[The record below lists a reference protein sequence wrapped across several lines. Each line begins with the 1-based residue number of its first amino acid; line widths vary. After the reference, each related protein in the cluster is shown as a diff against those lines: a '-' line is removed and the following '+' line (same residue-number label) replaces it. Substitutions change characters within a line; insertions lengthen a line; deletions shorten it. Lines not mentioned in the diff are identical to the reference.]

1 MVLNYKTADL
11 LILHRYGLRFNAI
24 APGPIYT
31 EGAFSRLDP
40 TGKFTEEFMKSNPS
54 GRLGEVEEI
63 ANLATYLVSDYASW
77 ISGTTVKLDGGAQS
91 YRSGEFNMLTSVTK
105 EQWQAIKELAKK

>member
-1 MVLNYKTADL
+1 MLFNFLVLSFVKFNFL
-11 LILHRYGLRFNAI
+11 LRSLGVEWGQYGIRMNCI

-40 TGKFTEEFMKSNPS
+40 SGTMINQAVKAIPT

-63 ANLATYLVSDYASW
+63 ANLATYMCRYVLCAC
-77 ISGTTVKLDGGAQS
+77 
-91 YRSGEFNMLTSVTK
+91 R
-105 EQWQAIKELAKK
+105 

>member
-1 MVLNYKTADL
+1 MLAKGAL
-11 LILHRYGLRFNAI
+11 LINNLIHSYCVIRSLGVEWGRKGIRMNCI

-40 TGKFTEEFMKSNPS
+40 SGHFTNEAIKNLPT

-63 ANLATYLVSDYASW
+63 SNLATFMC
-77 ISGTTVKLDGGAQS
+77 
-91 YRSGEFNMLTSVTK
+91 R
-105 EQWQAIKELAKK
+105 

>member
-1 MVLNYKTADL
+1 MAENIGIFKRDVSRAIYYLRH
-11 LILHRYGLRFNAI
+11 IHRSLGVEWGRKGIRMNCI

-40 TGKFTEEFMKSNPS
+40 SGHFTNEAIKNLPV

-63 ANLATYLVSDYASW
+63 ANLATYMCRYFLN
-77 ISGTTVKLDGGAQS
+77 I
-91 YRSGEFNMLTSVTK
+91 
-105 EQWQAIKELAKK
+105 

>member
-1 MVLNYKTADL
+1 MRSIANRNNQGEIEMLAKGAL
-11 LILHRYGLRFNAI
+11 LINNLIHSYCVIRSLGVEWGRKGIRMNCI

-40 TGKFTEEFMKSNPS
+40 SGHFTNEAIKNLPT

-63 ANLATYLVSDYASW
+63 SNLATFMC
-77 ISGTTVKLDGGAQS
+77 
-91 YRSGEFNMLTSVTK
+91 R
-105 EQWQAIKELAKK
+105 

>member
-1 MVLNYKTADL
+1 MNC
-11 LILHRYGLRFNAI
+11 I

-40 TGKFTEEFMKSNPS
+40 SGHFTNEAIKNLPV

-63 ANLATYLVSDYASW
+63 ANLATYMCRYVVINRLV
-77 ISGTTVKLDGGAQS
+77 
-91 YRSGEFNMLTSVTK
+91 F
-105 EQWQAIKELAKK
+105 

>member
-1 MVLNYKTADL
+1 MNC
-11 LILHRYGLRFNAI
+11 I

-40 TGKFTEEFMKSNPS
+40 SGHFTNEAMKNLPV

-63 ANLATYLVSDYASW
+63 VVVGSKVTTGYSDPAHDNSS
-77 ISGTTVKLDGGAQS
+77 IEAVEQTK
-91 YRSGEFNMLTSVTK
+91 VTDM
-105 EQWQAIKELAKK
+105 

>member
-1 MVLNYKTADL
+1 MRSIANRNNQGEILLAKGTL
-11 LILHRYGLRFNAI
+11 LINILIHSYCVIRSLGVEWGRKGIRMNCI

-40 TGKFTEEFMKSNPS
+40 SGHFTNEAIKNLPT

-63 ANLATYLVSDYASW
+63 SNLATFMC
-77 ISGTTVKLDGGAQS
+77 
-91 YRSGEFNMLTSVTK
+91 R
-105 EQWQAIKELAKK
+105 

>member
-1 MVLNYKTADL
+1 MFLGNSY
-11 LILHRYGLRFNAI
+11 RYGLRFNAI

-40 TGKFTEEFMKSNPS
+40 TGKFIDEMIKENPS
-54 GRLGEVEEI
+54 KRMGEVEEI
-63 ANLATYLVSDYASW
+63 ANLAAYLVSDYASW

-91 YRSGEFNMLTSVTK
+91 FRSGEFNLLTQVSGD
-105 EQWQAIKELAKK
+105 QWKIMQDMIRHNIKN

>member
-1 MVLNYKTADL
+1 MRSIANRNNQGENEMLAKGAL
-11 LILHRYGLRFNAI
+11 LINNLIHSYCVIRSLGVEWGRKGIRMNCI

-40 TGKFTEEFMKSNPS
+40 SGHFTNEAIKNLPT

-63 ANLATYLVSDYASW
+63 SNLATFMC
-77 ISGTTVKLDGGAQS
+77 
-91 YRSGEFNMLTSVTK
+91 R
-105 EQWQAIKELAKK
+105 

>member
-1 MVLNYKTADL
+1 MERRTIYLSFIFLVLSRQCLKFGFL
-11 LILHRYGLRFNAI
+11 FRSLGVEWGQYGIRMNCI

-40 TGKFTEEFMKSNPS
+40 SGTMINQAVKAIPT

-63 ANLATYLVSDYASW
+63 ANLATYMCRYVLCALGRPVQFF
-77 ISGTTVKLDGGAQS
+77 L
-91 YRSGEFNMLTSVTK
+91 E
-105 EQWQAIKELAKK
+105 

>member
-1 MVLNYKTADL
+1 MQHLPQVYIYTLSFRSLGVEWGREGIRMNC
-11 LILHRYGLRFNAI
+11 I

-40 TGKFTEEFMKSNPS
+40 SGHFTNEAIKNLPV

-63 ANLATYLVSDYASW
+63 ANLATYMCRYAVNV
-77 ISGTTVKLDGGAQS
+77 I
-91 YRSGEFNMLTSVTK
+91 
-105 EQWQAIKELAKK
+105 

>member
-1 MVLNYKTADL
+1 MNVSGIVYCYFRSLGVEWGRKGIRMNC
-11 LILHRYGLRFNAI
+11 I

-40 TGKFTEEFMKSNPS
+40 SGHFMNEAISNLPV

-63 ANLATYLVSDYASW
+63 ANLATYMC
-77 ISGTTVKLDGGAQS
+77 
-91 YRSGEFNMLTSVTK
+91 R
-105 EQWQAIKELAKK
+105 